1 LSVDISLPVFEARR
15 DDGYTLSTDPARL
28 DLPAIHR
35 FLSEESYWA
44 KGRTYETVCE
54 SVAHSLCF
62 GLYAPDG
69 AQAGFARLVTDYTT
83 FSWLCDVFVLPAH
96 RGRALGKWLVENV
109 AAYPPL
115 AKVKRVLLA
124 TRDAHELYRR
134 YGSFRNLSA
143 PDRWMELV
151 RK

>member
-1 LSVDISLPVFEARR
+1 MNQTLPLYELTR

-28 DLPAIHR
+28 DLPAVHR
-35 FLSEESYWA
+35 FLSEEAYWA
-44 KGRTYETVCE
+44 QGRTYETVCE

-62 GLYAPDG
+62 GVYAPDG
-69 AQAGFARLVTDYTT
+69 AQAGLARLVTDYAT
-83 FSWLCDVFVLPAH
+83 FAWLCDVFVLTAH
-96 RGRALGKWLVENV
+96 RGRGLGKWLIESV

-115 AKVKRVLLA
+115 ARLGRIILA

-134 YGSFRNLSA
+134 YGGFRSLSA
-143 PDRWMELV
+143 PERWMELV